1 LNELIQFIELCLVDG
16 NISEKEK
23 EIIFR
28 KSEDLGVP
36 KDECEVILLGLIQKS
51 ELSNQKSV
59 KKRTSNKTS
68 FLDDT
73 KHKKWFLEWLDC
85 EKDILFKT
93 ENINKLIQDSIRS
106 NVHFTKKIGIRN
118 EKNGKKGVIMKD
130 TVLKMCDLENIPDIP
145 GSFWKKP
152 VWGKRGRVENTFK
165 EEILKSL
172 NNEKFLCFLSSSIS
186 PPVLGMGSI
195 TVQWTNNDLN
205 QMIMYYDDSSITSD
219 EGWLK
224 DYKNTYTGISD
235 QRQSLLITD
244 KFIYEFF
251 EETNVDENKMN
262 KINIDD
268 VTISHFS
275 ENGSFRELYRPI
287 IKLILESENLSIEKS
302 IPKKIIHDNKK
313 FLEKLNSIKINDYSK
328 RLIKIDDKI
337 ERFVNE
343 KFNSQFEKLNYK
355 YFYGFGTQQSILGD
369 LNMKINEFP
378 ILDLLNKSLEFF
390 NQYLKILKF
399 RDYLLILLLN
409 DEMVK
414 LEKYM
419 LQLEDSIIGMTQFE
433 KKSLEYLNSIDKSL
447 TDLSKITKDGFENLS
462 NKFDSVISDLNSIEK
477 SNNKI
482 LDGISINNLI
492 SLVNVYQNHR
502 INKKIVNLD
511 T

>member
-1 LNELIQFIELCLVDG
+1 
-16 NISEKEK
+16 
-23 EIIFR
+23 
-28 KSEDLGVP
+28 
-36 KDECEVILLGLIQKS
+36 
-51 ELSNQKSV
+51 
-59 KKRTSNKTS
+59 
-68 FLDDT
+68 
-73 KHKKWFLEWLDC
+73 
-85 EKDILFKT
+85 
-93 ENINKLIQDSIRS
+93 
-106 NVHFTKKIGIRN
+106 
-118 EKNGKKGVIMKD
+118 
-130 TVLKMCDLENIPDIP
+130 
-145 GSFWKKP
+145 
-152 VWGKRGRVENTFK
+152 
-165 EEILKSL
+165 
-172 NNEKFLCFLSSSIS
+172 
-186 PPVLGMGSI
+186 
-195 TVQWTNNDLN
+195 
-205 QMIMYYDDSSITSD
+205 
-219 EGWLK
+219 
-224 DYKNTYTGISD
+224 
-235 QRQSLLITD
+235 
-244 KFIYEFF
+244 
-251 EETNVDENKMN
+251 MN

-343 KFNSQFEKLNYK
+343 KFNSQFDKLNYK
-355 YFYGFGTQQSILGD
+355 YFRIWNQQSILGD

-409 DEMVK
+409 NEMVK

-502 INKKIVNLD
+502 INKKIFN
-511 T
+511 